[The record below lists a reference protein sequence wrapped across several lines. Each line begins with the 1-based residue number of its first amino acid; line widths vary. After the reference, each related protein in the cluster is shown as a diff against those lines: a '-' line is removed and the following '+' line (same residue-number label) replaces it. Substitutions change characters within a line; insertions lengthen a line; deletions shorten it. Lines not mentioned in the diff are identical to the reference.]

1 MPDNKPKKKND
12 YFYNETLRNFKAGL
26 MAETGG
32 TADYSIVNN
41 SGKKPTKAT
50 GKYQFLPGV
59 WEKQVKVFAS
69 KNGYEW
75 KDWESSFKG
84 NAELQEHFFQNYYD
98 TVVWP
103 EVKRAKNSGDLEKS
117 KLSMDE
123 YAYAV
128 HFDGVNGGK
137 KFLNPNYIRKSDDY
151 GNPDSTKVFKNYRNY
166 REKFGGIP
174 VYGHTKEDLEKKLN
188 EYDKEIESINANDNF
203 SDELKAA
210 KVVSVN
216 KKYQNQSYIL
226 PNTSD
231 GKPQG
236 FNLIIEERNKA
247 KEEKVN
253 DLVSLTKKN
262 LNVNYDIKKDAKGNE
277 IQVLNKRSDKRLPY
291 NNSSYYSKT
300 YGGVEL
306 TKDEYEKLKK
316 KYPNL
321 VTKNDNFSQI
331 DGDYLVNLEELDD
344 NLFKETG
351 VKLFNEVQ
359 FNRGN
364 HKTTQFVRNK
374 NQKIDV
380 YNGSVLKNKFG
391 ATTNLGGVF
400 SFGEVNVPSN
410 KLTRSPL
417 GYIQDAE
424 ETTEEEVTDTA
435 PEETTPTVDTADATA
450 KEIEAAKRMSMEK
463 KEVPTTLASDDFFR
477 GKDEVPE
484 PMSNEF
490 KDNFP
495 WAQVLGNAAGA
506 FAGIAMADKKIP
518 MRDEQVSDAFRDYA
532 AKIKKLSE
540 IGLRPEEEA
549 YAKRMIT
556 ESYSGSID
564 QLVKASGG
572 SRNLV
577 LGNLG
582 RVDAQKNKS
591 LIELAVADA
600 SAKTDALH
608 KYGEAMQYINEF
620 DARRDIANNER
631 KYKDVLMTK
640 EVGAEL
646 AQAGF
651 AGLIDSL
658 NEYRDNKP
666 GSINH
671 MRRSQFYMEH
681 FGYDPQLKDDKS
693 GTKKGTY
700 SWMLKKYENLA
711 KIATERNE
719 VANIYWKLDD
729 DGKKQMNDFMI
740 KNNFEGYKDFAKQ
753 IYQRQVDSKNGD
765 GIVLTPE
772 QLADDSS
779 GYINPNYGPGGK
791 SIPKST
797 YESVLNEADNGI
809 KVNDN
814 GIITSEKVSP
824 SYLGDPRYDQEM
836 LKKYPPEQAYQDI
849 LNQSKNGILNGELPS
864 EEEFTK
870 DYIKQF
876 EFAVDSK
883 IRPAETK
890 ALETN
895 PIDGNVYTGAR
906 AVLGG
911 QETETPE
918 QKLERLNREAEEYL
932 KKDKSSNTLDLLIN
946 ETVKQTEELIK
957 GTQK

>member
-1 MPDNKPKKKND
+1 MPDNKPKKQND
-12 YFYNETLRNFKAGL
+12 YFYNETLKNFKAGL

-59 WEKQVKVFAS
+59 WEKQVRAFAS

-103 EVKRAKNSGDLEKS
+103 EVKRAKNSGELEKS

-137 KFLNPNYIRKSDDY
+137 RFLNPNYVRKSDDY
-151 GNPDSTKVFKNYRNY
+151 GNPDSTKVFKNYKNY
-166 REKFGGIP
+166 REKFGGVP

-210 KVVSVN
+210 KVINVN
-216 KKYQNQSYIL
+216 KKYQNQGYIL

-277 IQVLNKRSDKRLPY
+277 IQVLNKKQDKRLPY
-291 NNSSYYSKT
+291 SNSSYYSKT
-300 YGGVEL
+300 YAGLDL
-306 TKDEYEKLKK
+306 TKEEYDKLKK

-321 VTKNDNFSQI
+321 VTKNNNLSQI

-364 HKTTQFVRNK
+364 HKTTQFIRNK

-380 YNGSVLKNKFG
+380 NVSSTLKNKFG

-400 SFGEVNVPSN
+400 SFGEVNIPSN
-410 KLTRSPL
+410 KLTRSTL
-417 GYIQDAE
+417 GYIQDLE
-424 ETTEEEVTDTA
+424 EATDTT

-463 KEVPTTLASDDFFR
+463 KEVPTTLATDDFFR
-477 GKDEVPE
+477 NPDEVPQGVV
-484 PMSNEF
+484 SDEF

-506 FAGIAMADKKIP
+506 FTGIAMADKKIP

-556 ESYSGSID
+556 ESYTGSID

-572 SRNLV
+572 ARNLV

-640 EVGAEL
+640 EAGAQL

-651 AGLIDSL
+651 AGVIDTL

-671 MRRSQFYMEH
+671 LRRSYFYREH
-681 FGYDPQLKDDKS
+681 FGYDPQLKDD
-693 GTKKGTY
+693 GTGNTKYTFSWFKKQN
-700 SWMLKKYENLA
+700 ENLA
-711 KIATERNE
+711 KKAVEFNE
-719 VANIYWKLDD
+719 VRDIYWKLDE
-729 DGKKQMNDFMI
+729 DGRKKMNDFML
-740 KNNFEGYKDFAKQ
+740 KNNFESYKDFAKTT
-753 IYQRQVDSKNGD
+753 YQRQVDSENGD
-765 GIVLTPE
+765 GILLTPE

-779 GYINPNYGPGGK
+779 GYADPNYVGPDGK
-791 SIPKST
+791 KATKTSYS
-797 YESVLNEADNGI
+797 SVLNEADNGI

-849 LNQSKNGILNGELPS
+849 LNQSKNGTLNEELPTQ
-864 EEEFTK
+864 EEFTK

-911 QETETPE
+911 QETETPA

-946 ETVKQTEELIK
+946 DTVKQTEELIK
-957 GTQK
+957 STQK

>member
-1 MPDNKPKKKND
+1 MPDNKFPINGSNQEKFVYVYEKAKEYGDPYPELVAAQFALESGYGTSENFKNLNNAFGQTEVGGTLQKRKWKKFDSVDSAIKYRVSKWGAKYKDQKNPISAMAKIQGSYAPSSD
-12 YFYNETLRNFKAGL
+12 GNSTYMKSIAGILKENGFYNGDTNIPN
-26 MAETGG
+26 
-32 TADYSIVNN
+32 AD
-41 SGKKPTKAT
+41 KKPEFYKERNNADFTIDK
-50 GKYQFLPGV
+50 
-59 WEKQVKVFAS
+59 KV
-69 KNGYEW
+69 
-75 KDWESSFKG
+75 
-84 NAELQEHFFQNYYD
+84 
-98 TVVWP
+98 
-103 EVKRAKNSGDLEKS
+103 
-117 KLSMDE
+117 
-123 YAYAV
+123 
-128 HFDGVNGGK
+128 
-137 KFLNPNYIRKSDDY
+137 I
-151 GNPDSTKVFKNYRNY
+151 
-166 REKFGGIP
+166 
-174 VYGHTKEDLEKKLN
+174 EKKLD
-188 EYDKEIESINANDNF
+188 EFDKKIKDIKSSKEPNIVKSERI
-203 SDELKAA
+203 K
-210 KVVSVN
+210 KVQLE
-216 KKYQNQSYIL
+216 YQNKGYIL
-226 PNTSD
+226 PNTPD

-247 KEEKVN
+247 KEEK
-253 DLVSLTKKN
+253 LSFFE
-262 LNVNYDIKKDAKGNE
+262 DIKKMTNGIRVDYQLKKDQNGKE
-277 IQVLNKRSDKRLPY
+277 RQYLEKFSQSGESPYTPGSVDLTDEEFKELN
-291 NNSSYYSKT
+291 
-300 YGGVEL
+300 
-306 TKDEYEKLKK
+306 K
-316 KYPNL
+316 KYPNIIF
-321 VTKNDNFSQI
+321 KNRHYSEFNKNFHPFESERKYRINLDALNEKYSQLYEEATGKKGYSLFDI
-331 DGDYLVNLEELDD
+331 SKNGNLIRGK
-344 NLFKETG
+344 NA
-351 VKLFNEVQ
+351 VINRSINER
-359 FNRGN
+359 FSNSPFGNRYAGSLTIN
-364 HKTTQFVRNK
+364 EFPEINK
-374 NQKIDV
+374 NQSLR
-380 YNGSVLKNKFG
+380 N
-391 ATTNLGGVF
+391 
-400 SFGEVNVPSN
+400 
-410 KLTRSPL
+410 PL
-417 GYIQDAE
+417 GYIQDLE
-424 ETTEEEVTDTA
+424 ETTEEEVTDT
-435 PEETTPTVDTADATA
+435 EETTPVVDTTDATA
-450 KEIEAAKRMSMEK
+450 KEIEAAKKSAEK
-463 KEVPTTLASDDFFR
+463 KEVPTTLATDDFFR

-484 PMSNEF
+484 PMYNKF

-506 FAGIAMADKKIP
+506 FAGMAMADKKIP
-518 MRDEQVSDAFRDYA
+518 MRDEQVSDAFRNYA
-532 AKIKKLSE
+532 AELKKLSE

-556 ESYSGSID
+556 ESYTGSID

-572 SRNLV
+572 ARNLV

-582 RVDAQKNKS
+582 RIDAQKNKS

-600 SAKTDALH
+600 SAKTQALY
-608 KYGEAMQYINEF
+608 KYGEAMQYINDF

-631 KYKDVLMTK
+631 KYKNVLMTK
-640 EVGAEL
+640 EAGAEL

-671 MRRSQFYMEH
+671 LRRSKFSMEH
-681 FGYDPQLKDDKS
+681 FGYDYQLKDDKT

-719 VANIYWKLDD
+719 VADIYWKLDD
-729 DGKKQMNDFMI
+729 EGKKQLNDYML
-740 KNNFEGYKDFAKQ
+740 KYNFENYKDFAKQ
-753 IYQRQVDSKNGD
+753 IYQRQVDSENGD

-779 GYINPNYGPGGK
+779 GYADPNYVGTDGK
-791 SIPKST
+791 KATKTSYST
-797 YESVLNEADNGI
+797 VLNEADNGI

-849 LNQSKNGILNGELPS
+849 LNKSKNGTLNGELPS

-906 AVLGG
+906 AVLGE
-911 QETETPE
+911 QENETPA

-946 ETVKQTEELIK
+946 DTVKQTEELIK